1 MFYCIILPMVFILY
15 CITNQVLCSA
25 FESGSS
31 GGEGRL
37 QELVLAA
44 WGVYSTGGSEE
55 DAVDSLG
62 RIANLA
68 VKPSRP

>member
-1 MFYCIILPMVFILY
+1 M
-15 CITNQVLCSA
+15 TNQVLCSA
-25 FESGSS
+25 FESGSN
-31 GGEGRL
+31 GGGGRL

-55 DAVDSLG
+55 DAVDSLA

-68 VKPSRP
+68 VKPFHP